1 MTDYS
6 KKYLKYKMK
15 YENLLN
21 KINGG
26 ALVFNEFANK
36 NTYLLKT
43 EMEGD
48 KVTFKKPSGKS
59 NNFTQAQKKNLE
71 ILTQFILPEISF
83 KGKKLGYNFIKE
95 VETIGAGTF
104 GTTISYDNLLIK
116 IMIVNPEKR
125 SVASTEIVLLEE
137 LYYKTEPPDVFNKYY
152 GFICGKNL
160 MTLFTFDKPY
170 NIVDKL
176 NLMSS
181 IFGRGFAIT
190 KQEDIITKIKNIYD
204 PGFVIP
210 PDFFEDMIIA
220 FFDKEDGDMDKFIK
234 EFIPK
239 LSIEDR
245 LLLSKDFFTDIAWGL
260 QFLHKTKRQY
270 HSDIKSANVVYKIQ
284 DDGTIKFKLI
294 DFGTMGFLDSD
305 GDSTR
310 HSGGTKFYYEH
321 TNYIR
326 VTPTGIRHM
335 FTYMYDYFCTL
346 IIVLELWG
354 IKIDTVPDMQN
365 AVRLMDETYK
375 SYVDTKHNIDQTIDI
390 FINNVSTK
398 FGLKLPNR
406 TANPEY
412 DATYK
417 LLMPFFINGNKTG
430 GKSPKLA

>member
-26 ALVFNEFANK
+26 ALVFNEFAK
-36 NTYLLKT
+36 GDTYLLKT
-43 EMEGD
+43 STEGD
-48 KVTFKKPSGKS
+48 TIKFSKPSGKS
-59 NNFTQAQKKNLE
+59 NNFTKVQKKNLE
-71 ILTQFILPEISF
+71 IMTQFILPEISF

-95 VETIGAGTF
+95 VETMGAGTY
-104 GTTISYDNLLIK
+104 GTTIAYDNLLIK
-116 IMIVNPEKR
+116 IMTVDPAKPLPAI
-125 SVASTEIVLLEE
+125 TEIMRLED
-137 LYYKTEPPDVFNKYY
+137 LFYKGSEPPDKFNKYH
-152 GFICGKNL
+152 GFMCGRNL
-160 MTLFTFDKPY
+160 VELLTYDKPSD
-170 NIVDKL
+170 IVKDL
-176 NLMSS
+176 NLFAS

-190 KQEDIITKIKNIYD
+190 KQEDIIKKIQTIFPVKYAIT
-204 PGFVIP
+204 PI
-210 PDFFEDMIIA
+210 FFDNMIIA

-239 LSIEDR
+239 ISIEDR
-245 LLLSKDFFTDIAWGL
+245 LLLTKDFFTDIAHGL

-270 HSDIKSANVVYKIQ
+270 HSDIKSANIVYKIQ
-284 DDGTIKFKLI
+284 DDGEIKFKLI
-294 DFGTMGFLDSD
+294 DFGSMGVLNIYGES
-305 GDSTR
+305 STFN
-310 HSGGTKFYYEH
+310 GGTKFYYEQ
-321 TNYIR
+321 TNYKNDLKN
-326 VTPTGIRHM
+326 T

-354 IKIDTVPDMQN
+354 IKIDTKPDMLK
-365 AVRLMDETYK
+365 AIRLMDETYQ
-375 SYVDTKHNIDQTIDI
+375 SYVDTKYNMDQTIDL

-417 LLMPFFINGNKTG
+417 LLIPFVINGNKTS
-430 GKSPKLA
+430 GKSPNLV